1 MVSQIALHPFCYTYI
16 SLHIRQLL
24 SHFSL
29 NITLCIILCILLSV
43 FYVLIHALCVSVHFR
58 AISKCYHKYQKL
70 IKGVLEDIL
79 LSLKADGDRD
89 RGSVYR
95 GFVEEPYH
103 RLLPCS
109 LYIELFHVSIS
120 IYTESTS
127 SSLW

>member
-1 MVSQIALHPFCYTYI
+1 MVVRLPYTPFVTYTFHYI
-16 SLHIRQLL
+16 LGNYFHNLRLILPCVS
-24 SHFSL
+24 F
-29 NITLCIILCILLSV
+29 LCILLSV

-58 AISKCYHKYQKL
+58 AISTCSYNNQKF
-70 IKGVLEDIL
+70 IKGVLQDIL
-79 LSLKADGDRD
+79 LSLKADGNRD

-109 LYIELFHVSIS
+109 LYIELFHASIS